1 MTTAGNTARVLV
13 VDDEPQITQLLESSL
28 VESGYEVR
36 TADDGHSA
44 LRELQTFR
52 ADLIITDLSMPRM
65 GGIAL
70 CQTVRSRSNVPIIVL
85 SVKNQ
90 EATKILALESGAD
103 DYLTKPF
110 SMQEFIARVRAALRR
125 ASAVPATTVLTEGD
139 FCVDLDAHRIE
150 VRGKEVHLTPKEFEL
165 LTVLLRNAHK
175 ILTHKELVAS
185 IWGRTYADQPDA
197 VRVLV
202 RHLRQKIE
210 PNPALPKYLK
220 TEPWV
225 SYRFEPG
232 T

>member
-1 MTTAGNTARVLV
+1 M
-13 VDDEPQITQLLESSL
+13 
-28 VESGYEVR
+28 
-36 TADDGHSA
+36 
-44 LRELQTFR
+44 
-52 ADLIITDLSMPRM
+52 
-65 GGIAL
+65 
-70 CQTVRSRSNVPIIVL
+70 
-85 SVKNQ
+85 
-90 EATKILALESGAD
+90 
-103 DYLTKPF
+103 
-110 SMQEFIARVRAALRR
+110 
-125 ASAVPATTVLTEGD
+125 LTEGD

-165 LTVLLRNAHK
+165 LTVLLRNARK

-225 SYRFEPG
+225 GYRFEPG